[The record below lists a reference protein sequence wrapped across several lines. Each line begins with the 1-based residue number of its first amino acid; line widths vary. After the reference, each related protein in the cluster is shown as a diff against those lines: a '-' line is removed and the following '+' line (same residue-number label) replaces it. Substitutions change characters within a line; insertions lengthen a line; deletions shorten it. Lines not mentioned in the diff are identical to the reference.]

1 MRSGRHMNRVLCGA
15 VTSHNA
21 ALCYLPRHT
30 SPREGGLG
38 GDKIIQHT
46 DKLAVLANIV
56 TAVFAGA
63 RLAAKASAGR
73 VLQALGSRGLRA
85 VSLFILVHCY
95 YSFSSCDNISN
106 NTSRSRSI
114 FAGCVALWI
123 CFNFSIDTWV

>member
-1 MRSGRHMNRVLCGA
+1 MPRY
-15 VTSHNA
+15 VTCH
-21 ALCYLPRHT
+21 ALT